1 MHIHVTHETIYTYR
15 SPVNHL
21 IQILRLTP
29 RGHVGQY
36 VGNWRLEIGAECRV
50 IRDED
55 SFGNITHAFSI
66 DRETASLRVIAEGDI
81 ETEDTNGV
89 VHGAVERLPR
99 EFYLR
104 SSALTEAD
112 AALRALAARHASAAS
127 RDPLA
132 ALHALMLDL
141 HQTMTFDT
149 SATTPAT
156 SAREAFAARQGVCQ
170 DFAQI
175 FVTVS
180 RTLGIPA
187 RFVGGYLLRADD
199 KAQQT
204 AGHAW
209 AEAYVNGLG
218 WVGFDAANCLC
229 VTADYVRVAAGL
241 DSLDATPVRG
251 AQRGGDGE
259 AMTVRVK
266 VEPLQAMLTPR
277 PIPATPSQSQ
287 GSGPPSRS

>member
-104 SSALTEAD
+104 SSTLTEAD
-112 AALRALAARHASAAS
+112 AALRNLATSHADAAS
-127 RDPLA
+127 RDQLA

-141 HQTMTFDT
+141 HQTMTFNT

-175 FVTVS
+175 FVTIS
-180 RTLGIPA
+180 RALGIPA
-187 RFVGGYLLRADD
+187 RFVGGYLLRSDD
-199 KAQQT
+199 SAQQT

-218 WVGFDAANCLC
+218 WVGFDAANCVC
-229 VTADYVRVAAGL
+229 VTGDYVRVAAGL

-259 AMTVRVK
+259 AMSVRVK
-266 VEPLQAMLTPR
+266 VEPLQAVRSPR
-277 PIPATPSQSQ
+277 PIPVTQSQSQ
-287 GSGPPSRS
+287 ASFPPSLS